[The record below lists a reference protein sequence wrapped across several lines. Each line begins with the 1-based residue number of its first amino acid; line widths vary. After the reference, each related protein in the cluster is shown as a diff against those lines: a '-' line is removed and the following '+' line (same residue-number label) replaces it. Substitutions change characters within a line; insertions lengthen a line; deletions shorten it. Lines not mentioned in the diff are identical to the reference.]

1 MDLIGIKNESYD
13 GCNDDAEF
21 KLDGLEMRFGRNDKK
36 GFEILFWKTTLNLKG
51 PNSKFD
57 VKIKC
62 LGASNYDFGEQM
74 FFESKM
80 CICRAVDLLI

>member
-1 MDLIGIKNESYD
+1 MESLKNESYD

-57 VKIKC
+57 VKINVWGRQIMILASKC
-62 LGASNYDFGEQM
+62 FSNRKCAYAELW
-74 FFESKM
+74 
-80 CICRAVDLLI
+80 IY